1 MNDIFILDIN
11 VWKELPNVNYQ
22 ENIHNLALDIQQNG
36 LINPISVLYVNK
48 NVFKII
54 DGNKRYLAMTQLNK
68 TKILCNIIKQNIK
81 QNIKHKTTNNNTEI
95 ITNYYKKILCDV
107 FSNKG

>member
-22 ENIHNLALDIQQNG
+22 ENIHNLALDIKQNG

-81 QNIKHKTTNNNTEI
+81 HKPTNNNREI